1 MLSNETVHLSAVQCL
16 DPELLDVELFEVW
29 KGMVLK
35 YPHYRLLQRLADS
48 SYKIDKAVV
57 VLTLEILEDAESAE
71 YLHELVSDQLPLRIH
86 V

>member
-1 MLSNETVHLSAVQCL
+1 
-16 DPELLDVELFEVW
+16 
-29 KGMVLK
+29 MVLK